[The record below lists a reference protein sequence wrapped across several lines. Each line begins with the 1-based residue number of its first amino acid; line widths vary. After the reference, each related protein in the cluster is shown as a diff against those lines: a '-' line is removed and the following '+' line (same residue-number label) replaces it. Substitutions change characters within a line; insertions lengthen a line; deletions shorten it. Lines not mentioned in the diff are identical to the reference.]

1 MSILGTIM
9 SSILGS
15 KPQPAPPL
23 GAMAAPQQPPHESAP
38 VVAPTPP
45 QAKAQPAAHADTPS
59 PSGATPR
66 QVDVAAV
73 LDKHAE
79 ETDEELNWRTS
90 IVDLMKLLKLDSSL
104 TARKT
109 LAKELK
115 YTGDTKDTATMNM
128 WLHQQVMAK
137 LEQGGGKLP
146 ADVKH

>member
-45 QAKAQPAAHADTPS
+45 QAKAHPAAHAETPS
-59 PSGATPR
+59 PSGAAPR

-73 LDKHAE
+73 LDQAAE

-104 TARKT
+104 TARKA